1 MFVLISPI
9 EEKVKPHSMVH
20 NVLDEQNA
28 EVSEKPYASSDRT
41 ENRKV
46 LTRVCYLRAAIGIHD
61 LERVIFSARNSLWLP
76 INCCRR

>member
-1 MFVLISPI
+1 MSPI
-9 EEKVKPHSMVH
+9 EEEEKLHSMVH
-20 NVLDEQNA
+20 NFLVEQNA
-28 EVSEKPYASSDRT
+28 EVSEKPYASSDKT

-46 LTRVCYLRAAIGIHD
+46 QTRVYYLRAAIGIHD